1 MLLFVVCMVLAVCV
15 LYLASKKTNR
25 KLETMIGHM
34 GRKVSALF
42 LVAAIV
48 LSSVM
53 VSPSTVKAAG
63 WLEYATQTITL
74 GTAVSGSFKDGDYFG
89 LDGVNGY
96 SFYWHIYKFSMPK
109 QGALNI
115 YVESA
120 AQQYLDRAYYNDSH
134 RYINNTYYTVF
145 SASDP
150 DKILWND
157 RFGSCNYSSSRE
169 MYYGEL
175 QLSLEKGEYY
185 FAVRAYATLNTP
197 YYLTLSYQEP
207 IINVSSI
214 FLSPSSLTMEI
225 GDQRNVVPTVLP
237 DNATDKTVVW
247 KSENPSIATVENGI
261 VKAVSLGNTS
271 ISATSAD
278 GEIKTV
284 CPVTVGCNHNYKSS
298 ISPAGI
304 GYDGYVSRTCTKC
317 GAETKDR
324 IAAIDS
330 VELSDT
336 LYYYDG
342 EEHKPSVT
350 VLDDNDN
357 ALEQGRDYVISYPD
371 STQDIGTY
379 TVTVNFIGNYEGT
392 KELGFAVSAVPV
404 ESISLDMESMT
415 LEIGEQKKLTA
426 AILPDNATDKS
437 ILWESS
443 DSSVVTVDDSGMV
456 KAIAVGTA
464 YVIATTADGE
474 KTATCTVDV
483 ICDHSYQISLIPATQ
498 NSNGLLTE
506 ECSKCGDS
514 KRNEIIYAI
523 SDISLS
529 STSCSYNGKTQT
541 PSVTVKDTTG
551 KKLQNNIDYTVSY
564 TGNQKDVGI
573 FTVAVNFE
581 GNYSGSIS
589 KQFTIY
595 PKATVIT
602 KIKAKKKG
610 FSVIWKK
617 QSTQTTGY
625 ELAYSTSRSF
635 GSNKTTIVT
644 VSRNKVNK
652 TISKLKKGK
661 RYYVRIRTYKN
672 VMVNGKNTRLYS
684 GWSAVKEVTTKK

>member
-1 MLLFVVCMVLAVCV
+1 MILFVVCMVLAVCV

-25 KLETMIGHM
+25 KFETMIGHM

-53 VSPSTVKAAG
+53 VSPSTVHAAG

-74 GTAVSGSFKDGDYFG
+74 GTAVSGSFKNEDYYSSPVGDNNYK
-89 LDGVNGY
+89 Y
-96 SFYWHIYKFSMPK
+96 YWHIYKFTMPK
-109 QGALNI
+109 KGLLNI
-115 YVESA
+115 YLESLSER
-120 AQQYLDRAYYNDSH
+120 YLNYDDYYDGVV
-134 RYINNTYYTVF
+134 VF

-150 DKILWND
+150 DNVVWCSIGGGQNKI
-157 RFGSCNYSSSRE
+157 RKNYSTSRA
-169 MYYGEL
+169 MYYGSTEIA
-175 QLSLEKGEYY
+175 LEAEDYY
-185 FAVRAYATLNTP
+185 FAVRQRHTNDTP
-197 YYLTLSYQEP
+197 YYLTLSYKEP
-207 IINVSSI
+207 VINVSSI

-225 GDQRNVVPTVLP
+225 GEQKTIIPTVLP
-237 DNATDKTVVW
+237 NNATDKTVVW

-271 ISATSAD
+271 ISATSTD
-278 GEIKTV
+278 GEIKAV

-392 KELGFAVSAVPV
+392 KELGFAVSAVSV

-573 FTVAVNFE
+573 FT
-581 GNYSGSIS
+581 
-589 KQFTIY
+589 
-595 PKATVIT
+595 
-602 KIKAKKKG
+602 
-610 FSVIWKK
+610 
-617 QSTQTTGY
+617 
-625 ELAYSTSRSF
+625 
-635 GSNKTTIVT
+635 
-644 VSRNKVNK
+644 
-652 TISKLKKGK
+652 
-661 RYYVRIRTYKN
+661 
-672 VMVNGKNTRLYS
+672 
-684 GWSAVKEVTTKK
+684 